1 MASGLNKMLYMEDK
15 MNLDKYTEISQAV
28 LRNSLTIANSFSHQH
43 VTCFHLFKAIC
54 IEKNSSILA
63 LLENSGLNIKEL
75 NDILD
80 DILKNK
86 PKVNGSSDIFL
97 DNDLKKVLL
106 VAEKMAFKNG
116 DDYVT
121 IDILIKAVF
130 NKIPLLILAFP
141 IVLIL
146 YIILFKGNLSYYEE
160 IIINSNIENVINLH
174 EDPQYLENYMSGF
187 ISFQTVKGE
196 VRKTGSISEISMI
209 FNSNESVTRKIVMK
223 EEVISNNLPNQ
234 KVVHL
239 NTGSVKNI
247 ITYRFIKLDENK
259 TLFFRDHKYEFNT
272 YMKVYSFFMSRK
284 IKRESYRYL
293 KNFKSFVED

>member
-1 MASGLNKMLYMEDK
+1 MEDK

-130 NKIPLLILAFP
+130 NNSELK
-141 IVLIL
+141 
-146 YIILFKGNLSYYEE
+146 LFLNKL
-160 IIINSNIENVINLH
+160 
-174 EDPQYLENYMSGF
+174 GF
-187 ISFQTVKGE
+187 
-196 VRKTGSISEISMI
+196 
-209 FNSNESVTRKIVMK
+209 SNESFENACKKFRKDKKVTSINAEDSFQALEKFTTDFCKLALEGKIDPIIGRD
-223 EEVISNNLPNQ
+223 EEIRRAIQVL
-234 KVVHL
+234 
-239 NTGSVKNI
+239 
-247 ITYRFIKLDENK
+247 
-259 TLFFRDHKYEFNT
+259 
-272 YMKVYSFFMSRK
+272 SRRTK
-284 IKRESYRYL
+284 K
-293 KNFKSFVED
+293 